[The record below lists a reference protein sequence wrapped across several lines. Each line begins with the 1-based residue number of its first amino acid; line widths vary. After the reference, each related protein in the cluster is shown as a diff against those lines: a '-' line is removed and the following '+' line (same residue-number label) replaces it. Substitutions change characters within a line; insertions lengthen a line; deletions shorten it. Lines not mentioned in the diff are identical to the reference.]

1 MNQFTSQLRYKLALI
16 TIFSACM
23 SCTACGVKIQG
34 IDLGRM
40 FNAAGKVGDLGEKTA
55 EEEAMLGKNTIR
67 ALLVDS
73 SINSQVNIQRYVN
86 KVGYW
91 LASHTSRTDLVW
103 QFMVLD
109 DTAVNAF
116 AAPGGYIAITTGML
130 NSLNNEAELAGVL
143 AHEIAHVVLY
153 HHMNA
158 LQTKSK
164 TGLLLDLALLG
175 TQVGNASTANEKGE
189 LKGPEVTGMFDKAVD
204 DLYYRG
210 LDRKDEY
217 EADRLGVMLSA
228 KAGYDPYAF
237 VSVLQA
243 IGSREGREEKDL
255 QRFIR
260 VHPSATARLSSLE
273 AVLLVTDSYE
283 LSNRIL
289 AQRFINN
296 IFP

>member
-1 MNQFTSQLRYKLALI
+1 MILTVSMFCS
-16 TIFSACM
+16 
-23 SCTACGVKIQG
+23 ACGVKIQG
-34 IDLGRM
+34 IDLGRV
-40 FNAAGKVGDLGEKTA
+40 FDAADKVSDLGEKTA
-55 EEEAMLGKNTIR
+55 EEEAILGENTIR
-67 ALLVDS
+67 ALLADS
-73 SINSQVNIQRYVN
+73 SINSQINIQNYVN

-91 LASHTSRTDLVW
+91 LASHTSRADLAW
-103 QFMVLD
+103 QFIVLD
-109 DTAVNAF
+109 DPAVNAF
-116 AAPGGYIAITTGML
+116 AAPGGYIALTTGML
-130 NSLNNEAELAGVL
+130 YSLNNEAELAGVL

-153 HHMNA
+153 HHMHA

-164 TGLLLDLALLG
+164 TGLLLDLAILG
-175 TQVGNASTANEKGE
+175 TQVGNATTANEKGE
-189 LKGPEVTGMFDKAVD
+189 LKGPEVSGMFDKAVE
-204 DLYYRG
+204 DLYYKG

-260 VHPSATARLSSLE
+260 VHPSVNSRLGSLE

-283 LSNRIL
+283 LSNRVL
-289 AQRFINN
+289 AQRYLNN
-296 IFP
+296 VSP